1 MKKVTI
7 IETCFGKYIDID
19 GVDFN
24 DFPQK
29 EIVKYI
35 KEAVQK
41 MEEYELRELFEN
53 IAYNKATDVRSI
65 YRDSCDQCGDWNSKT
80 ELILG
85 NGKSKN
91 LHRQTC

>member
-1 MKKVTI
+1 MEKVTI
-7 IETCFGKYIDID
+7 TQTCFGKYIDID

-24 DFPQK
+24 DFAQK

-35 KEAVQK
+35 TETVEK

-53 IAYNKATDVRSI
+53 IAYSRATDVKSI

-85 NGKSKN
+85 DGEG
-91 LHRQTC
+91 